1 MGKKTVMI
9 DSCILIE
16 YFRKAD
22 KSKSTCFQLVN
33 SGFDLAMSVIV
44 KYEVYAGATPQQIK
58 FWKDTLADVSII
70 PLEDHCVDEAV
81 AINSQLKL
89 DRKQIEIADLL
100 IAATAISNKMPLAT
114 LNKRHFE
121 RINMLELL

>member
-22 KSKSTCFQLVN
+22 KSKSTWFQLVN
-33 SGFDLAMSVIV
+33 SGFDLAMSVLV

>member
-22 KSKSTCFQLVN
+22 KSKSTWFQLVN

>member
-1 MGKKTVMI
+1 MI

-22 KSKSTCFQLVN
+22 KSKSTWFKLID

-44 KYEVYAGATPQQIK
+44 KYEVCSGATPQQID
-58 FWKDTLADVSII
+58 FWKDLLADVSIL
-70 PLEDHCVDEAV
+70 PLEEYCVDEAV
-81 AINSQLKL
+81 TINAQLKL
-89 DRKQIEIADLL
+89 DRKQIEVADLL

-121 RINMLELL
+121 RITMLELI

>member
-22 KSKSTCFQLVN
+22 KSKSTWFQLVN

-89 DRKQIEIADLL
+89 DRKQVEIADLL

>member
-22 KSKSTCFQLVN
+22 KSKNTWFKLVS
-33 SGFDLAMSVIV
+33 SGFDLAMSVVV
-44 KYEVYAGATPQQIK
+44 KYEIYSGATPQQIN
-58 FWKDTLADVSII
+58 FWKDALAAVSVL
-70 PLEDHCVDEAV
+70 PLEEHCVDEAV
-81 AINSQLKL
+81 TINAQLKVA
-89 DRKQIEIADLL
+89 RKQIEVADLL
-100 IAATAISNKMPLAT
+100 IAATAIANKMPLAT

-121 RINMLELL
+121 RISILELI